1 MFYTKEVLYI
11 RGSIIA
17 NYIDD
22 EYRRRKFYE
31 NKKRQKCIIDEKRQC
46 EKCKY
51 LNICEDK
58 DEI

>member
-1 MFYTKEVLYI
+1 M

-17 NYIDD
+17 NYIDN

-31 NKKRQKCIIDEKRQC
+31 NKKRQKCIVDEKRQC
-46 EKCKY
+46 DKCKY
-51 LNICEDK
+51 FNICEDK

>member
-1 MFYTKEVLYI
+1 M

>member
-1 MFYTKEVLYI
+1 M

-31 NKKRQKCIIDEKRQC
+31 NKKRQCD
-46 EKCKY
+46 KCKY